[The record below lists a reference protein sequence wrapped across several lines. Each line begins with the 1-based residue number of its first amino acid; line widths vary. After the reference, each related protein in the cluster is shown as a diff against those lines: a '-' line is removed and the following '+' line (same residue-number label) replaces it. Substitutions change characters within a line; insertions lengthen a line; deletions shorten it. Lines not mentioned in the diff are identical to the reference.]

1 MKQNMLILVMKRY
14 ESKRVNFVTE
24 FSCPGELFHFEPQGN
39 KKGKVIKFE
48 PFYIYPEDFKWTFLM
63 ISENLRPKK
72 SENGLKLR
80 IGGKC

>member
-1 MKQNMLILVMKRY
+1 MLSLVLKRY
-14 ESKRVNFVTE
+14 ESKRVNFGTE
-24 FSCPGELFHFEPQGN
+24 FSCPGELFN
-39 KKGKVIKFE
+39 
-48 PFYIYPEDFKWTFLM
+48 EDFKWTFLM